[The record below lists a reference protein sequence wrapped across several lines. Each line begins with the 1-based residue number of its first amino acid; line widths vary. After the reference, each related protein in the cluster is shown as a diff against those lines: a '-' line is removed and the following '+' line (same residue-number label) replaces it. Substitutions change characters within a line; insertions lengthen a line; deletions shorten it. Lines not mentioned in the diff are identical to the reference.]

1 MGQMARKLLLPG
13 LLLTAMVGLGG
24 CGVVALPFR
33 ATGAVVK
40 AVPVV
45 GGVAAAPLDATGDV
59 ID

>member
-1 MGQMARKLLLPG
+1 MPYRALALAAVLVLP
-13 LLLTAMVGLGG
+13 G

-33 ATGAVVK
+33 AAGAVVK

-45 GGVAAAPLDATGDV
+45 GGVAAAPLDVTGDV

>member
-1 MGQMARKLLLPG
+1 MTKTAQRLMLVAAAAALLC
-13 LLLTAMVGLGG
+13 G